1 MAIVRY
7 CLVIVAVLALFL
19 GFALFSLALFGGSVT
34 QIADALCII
43 FAGIASAQ
51 IEEFI

>member
-1 MAIVRY
+1 MTVVRY

-19 GFALFSLALFGGSVT
+19 GFALFSLALFSGSAT
-34 QIADALCII
+34 QIADALYII
-43 FAGIASAQ
+43 FAGIVSAQ